1 MDKIE
6 FINPGFSN
14 PDAVN
19 RTENAGRP
27 ARADVTESRAVVEPM
42 DPEQVEE
49 AVDRLNENAQMVSR
63 DLEFEVSD
71 QSGRI
76 IVTVKDSATDEV
88 IRQIPPEKL
97 MAVAE
102 SLEEVRGL
110 LFEAEA

>member
-1 MDKIE
+1 MDKLE
-6 FINPGFSN
+6 LVTVGFSN
-14 PDAVN
+14 PEPISGNNKVAPEQSLAS
-19 RTENAGRP
+19 R
-27 ARADVTESRAVVEPM
+27 ESSPVEPL
-42 DPEQVEE
+42 DPQQVGD

-63 DLEFEVSD
+63 ELEFEVSD

-97 MAVAE
+97 MALAE

>member
-1 MDKIE
+1 MDKLE
-6 FINPGFSN
+6 FVSAGLVNPG
-14 PDAVN
+14 AVSRN
-19 RTENAGRP
+19 
-27 ARADVTESRAVVEPM
+27 ESGDRSASPELGNQGPVEPM
-42 DPEQVEE
+42 DPDQVEE

-76 IVTVKDSATDEV
+76 IVTVKDSATEEV

>member
-1 MDKIE
+1 MDKLE
-6 FINPGFSN
+6 FVNAGLINPASLNRNDTDIQVSN
-14 PDAVN
+14 RVERN
-19 RTENAGRP
+19 QG
-27 ARADVTESRAVVEPM
+27 SVEPM
-42 DPEQVEE
+42 DPDQVEE

-76 IVTVKDSATDEV
+76 IVTVKDSATEEV